1 MKPINLTIRRKIM
14 ENIHFVNVNTGNHE
28 FCDMKTWCLTYCNSL
43 AAQMIT
49 LLKIAGLPI
58 AFSMKGAD
66 GDGYIIAADT
76 EFNNPFTMA
85 HEEGHLKLGH
95 YEVGAGVQHDEA
107 GILDDIEAEIAA
119 DKYAVEKTQDKQAAL
134 AQLQV
139 MSDRIDAAP
148 MIDPTKKLKAQ
159 LEYSRRMLAIA
170 TM

>member
-1 MKPINLTIRRKIM
+1 M
-14 ENIHFVNVNTGNHE
+14 ENIHFVNVNTGKHE

-43 AAQMIT
+43 AAQTIT
-49 LLKIAGLPI
+49 LLKLFGLPV

-66 GDGYIIAADT
+66 GDGYIIVDDT

-95 YEVGAGVQHDEA
+95 YEIGAGVNTDEA
-107 GILDDIEAEIAA
+107 GILDDIDAEMAA
-119 DKYAVEKTQDKQAAL
+119 DKYALEKTQDKKAAL

-148 MIDPTKKLKAQ
+148 MMDPAKKLKAQ

-170 TM
+170 IM